1 MSIIIGVMEEGLIYA
16 IMALGLYIT
25 KSWIFRICLWMARS
39 RWERL
44 SQPC

>member
-1 MSIIIGVMEEGLIYA
+1 MSIIIGVIEEGLIYA
-16 IMALGLYIT
+16 IIPT
-25 KSWIFRICLWMARS
+25 KSWIFRICLWTARS